1 MSASTCCSN
10 AVFNVFASTYLL
22 DFFLSDCNS
31 EQDAARV
38 LGHTQTS
45 WDNDSGR
52 ERQPASEDKDWSQL
66 TDRERAA
73 ALRLGFNRGMW
84 DGLATGPQPATA
96 DMAWSELRDRERAAA
111 AALGYSQ
118 RTWDNESG
126 FERQPSTENKSWDE
140 LTGNEQTAAGVL
152 GYNRRSWDGPQPDS
166 VYKSWSELTSCG
178 EYSPILTPLTLT
190 PILILTLTRIFH
202 PPILL
207 VTIIVFIVATV

>member
-1 MSASTCCSN
+1 MSCHSTICSR
-10 AVFNVFASTYLL
+10 FNPCLRLRVVRML
-22 DFFLSDCNS
+22 FLSSLHLPICLMFILPDCNS

-52 ERQPASEDKDWSQL
+52 ERQPASEDKDWFQL

-140 LTGNEQTAAGVL
+140 LTSNEQTAAGVL
-152 GYNRRSWDGPQPDS
+152 GYNRRSWDGPQPRFNRQ
-166 VYKSWSELTSCG
+166 V
-178 EYSPILTPLTLT
+178 
-190 PILILTLTRIFH
+190 
-202 PPILL
+202 L
-207 VTIIVFIVATV
+207 VRAYFMR